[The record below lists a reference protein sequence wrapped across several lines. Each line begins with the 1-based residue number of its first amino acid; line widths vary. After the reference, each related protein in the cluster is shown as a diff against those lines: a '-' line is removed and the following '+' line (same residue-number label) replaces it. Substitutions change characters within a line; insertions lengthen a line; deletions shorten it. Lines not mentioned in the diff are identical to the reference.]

1 MGSPEYIG
9 MRQPLLVAIITAAT
23 IIQPALLIAWSSL
36 TRAARPG
43 IAFVNLPWF
52 TSPTEDP

>member
-1 MGSPEYIG
+1 